1 MYIRKRITSGNRE
14 TVQKNNMSMSSK
26 KLMKTWTHNVELEE
40 LREEIKENEEATSR
54 QRREIKKWACKRLKY
69 GNVR

>member
-1 MYIRKRITSGNRE
+1 
-14 TVQKNNMSMSSK
+14 
-26 KLMKTWTHNVELEE
+26 MKTWTHNVELEE

-54 QRREIKKWACKRLKY
+54 QRREIKKWACKILKY